1 MIPVTKTNDRTLL
14 EMGQDKPVK
23 LLDSKEKIDVFR
35 KWIESVDDI

>member
-1 MIPVTKTNDRTLL
+1 MEKQGV

-23 LLDSKEKIDVFR
+23 LLDSEEKIDVFN